1 MNSGAETAYF
11 YIVSAPEFHIV
22 LFPNLL
28 QLPRLRIDDEPA
40 HNNVLRYERVGLVAF
55 LRHEGFVESD
65 NLVDHN
71 LSFFKFSAKIE
82 KNKRKLKP
90 ISCKYKKMYLCST
103 IQKSE
108 EDAIYQTMEDRDE
121 LACIIMDISP
131 DANLDRFFRPLENNR
146 SSEMILGKEKGRP
159 HRRSWLRLYAIK
171 LSVGIYIITGGAI
184 KLTRTMQEREHTLQ
198 ELEKM
203 EKVRNFLVRE
213 HVFDEDSFTDYQQE
227 VEL

>member
-1 MNSGAETAYF
+1 MKNILETYR
-11 YIVSAPEFHIV
+11 
-22 LFPNLL
+22 L
-28 QLPRLRIDDEPA
+28 QIQ
-40 HNNVLRYERVGLVAF
+40 
-55 LRHEGFVESD
+55 
-65 NLVDHN
+65 
-71 LSFFKFSAKIE
+71 K
-82 KNKRKLKP
+82 KL
-90 ISCKYKKMYLCST
+90 YLCST
-103 IQKSE
+103 IQKLKKMTFDKIIDDGRLWAVRFDKDNQNALQKVLNQWSDAE
-108 EDAIYQTMEDRDE
+108 WLADFFTQNLDDLISYFRITNIEDAIYQTMEDRDE

-159 HRRSWLRLYAIK
+159 HRKSWLRLYAIK